1 MFATDDRL
9 TQEEVA
15 VKPLRTDV
23 ALRLTPL
30 LNGREFS
37 QMSDTEL
44 TDFLRNLPLT
54 AAEESTGTSSEKTSD
69 ATQQVPGESEPAGE
83 TDEMQKPIEVKPQF
97 DEGVSTPV
105 DPEQNNVGN
114 ESSVSDD
121 LSVERLAS
129 LLIAAKSSR
138 KRGWELSGLDE
149 KHVNIDGNL
158 TSLRD
163 DQADRQFKH
172 WQRH

>member
-1 MFATDDRL
+1 MKEEAT
-9 TQEEVA
+9 

-30 LNGREFS
+30 LNGREFN

-54 AAEESTGTSSEKTSD
+54 AAEESNSSSGMKNSD
-69 ATQQVPGESEPAGE
+69 ATQQVPNESEPAGE
-83 TDEMQKPIEVKPQF
+83 TDEAQKPVEVKPQF

-114 ESSVSDD
+114 ESSVSGD
-121 LSVERLAS
+121 LSVEMLAS
-129 LLIAAKSSR
+129 LVIAAKSSR
-138 KRGWELSGLDE
+138 KRGWELSGLGENHD
-149 KHVNIDGNL
+149 NIDGSL